1 MLVFAFK
8 CPCPD
13 KHILQ
18 KATHSAMIIPEQS
31 KTWKASWAQQPW
43 AEGEKCPR
51 GLEQMAAW
59 SQPTGF
65 GADKPPFRDWMDM
78 DSNLEHRSDVESS

>member
-13 KHILQ
+13 KNVLQ
-18 KATHSAMIIPEQS
+18 KATHPAMIIPEQS
-31 KTWKASWAQQPW
+31 KTWKVSLAQQPW
-43 AEGEKCPR
+43 AEGDKCPR

-65 GADKPPFRDWMDM
+65 GVDKPHSWDM
-78 DSNLEHRSDVESS
+78 DSNLEHRSDSENS